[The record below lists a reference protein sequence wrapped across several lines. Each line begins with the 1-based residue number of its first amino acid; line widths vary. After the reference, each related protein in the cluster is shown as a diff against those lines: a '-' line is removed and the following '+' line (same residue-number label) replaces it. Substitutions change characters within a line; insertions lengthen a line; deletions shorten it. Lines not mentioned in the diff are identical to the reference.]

1 MATRSFFK
9 TKKIIHVREKKN
21 KSSSSGTKT
30 SFPKVV
36 SLKSFSILKFQ
47 YIKSKKIEFAKK
59 HTEQLQHSD
68 FLEALPTV
76 SEHRAAS
83 GRKKI

>member
-1 MATRSFFK
+1 MYT
-9 TKKIIHVREKKN
+9 KKN

-83 GRKKI
+83 GRKKFRN